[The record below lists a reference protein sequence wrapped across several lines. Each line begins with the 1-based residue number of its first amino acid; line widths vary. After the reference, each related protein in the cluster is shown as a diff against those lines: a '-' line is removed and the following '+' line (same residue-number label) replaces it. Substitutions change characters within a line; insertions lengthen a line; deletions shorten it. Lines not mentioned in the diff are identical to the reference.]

1 MIKVVII
8 KLDGGKQL
16 IANRKQ
22 NGIVCRSLFASR
34 RWRKKRGRKEEN
46 ELKRKMKGDKQGTK
60 NYKESKTGKK
70 KIKKQKR

>member
-22 NGIVCRSLFASR
+22 NGIVCRSLFAKR
-34 RWRKKRGRKEEN
+34 RWISYKGFENRREGEKREE
-46 ELKRKMKGDKQGTK
+46 EWKRM
-60 NYKESKTGKK
+60 N
-70 KIKKQKR
+70 